1 MKIFLQFFTAA
12 LIGALWFHFGDND
25 SAMALVLFII
35 VLCVMFMKPIRYQD
49 PKRREQYMQKIR
61 DTRERKV
68 MLEKERL
75 EEKKRAK
82 QNAREQEEKIKREY
96 EAKMAGKRR

>member
-82 QNAREQEEKIKREY
+82 QSAREQEEKIKREY